1 MAIETDIHHY
11 NGTLYVGH
19 HTSSLS
25 PERTLASLYL
35 EPLLWLLEQTNP
47 SSPFLAEPIYNS
59 VYDWDVQ
66 QTLYL
71 MIDIKNDANRAWEL
85 IVKALDPLREKGYL
99 SFVEAGS
106 STITYRPV
114 TVIGTGAVP
123 HSAFPP
129 NDRPINDKRDT
140 FYDGDLPITSST
152 TPLLS
157 PIASGDFLALFGRV
171 TDPDGKL
178 NSSQRALL
186 DEHVRDA
193 HARGVKIR
201 YWQMPWWPVAVRN
214 GVWRE
219 LVEAGVDFINADDL
233 VAVAGVTDRARWW

>member
-1 MAIETDIHHY
+1 MVIETDVHHY

-47 SSPFLAEPIYNS
+47 PTPFFTEPSYNS

-71 MIDIKNDANRAWEL
+71 TIDIKNDAETAWPL
-85 IVKALDPLREKGYL
+85 VVAALKPLRDKDYL
-99 SFVEAGS
+99 SKVVDGTFVS
-106 STITYRPV
+106 RPV

-123 HSAFPP
+123 HSQFSSAPTYLG
-129 NDRPINDKRDT
+129 DT
-140 FYDGDLPITSST
+140 FYDGDLPITPST

-219 LVEAGVDFINADDL
+219 LVEAGVDFVNADDL
-233 VAVAGVTDRARWW
+233 EAAAGVTDRARWW